1 MAKKDFEKMRRDAV
15 YNYKMNGGNMKQAMI
30 DAGYAETTADRQA
43 KRLLKKVGCE
53 IEEAQKEIDSPKIKS
68 VTQIQ
73 EKWSEW
79 MESEELTYT
88 ERIRVSELLAKSQGG
103 FIDKKTKKDEEEQQA
118 RIDKIKA
125 ETARIKCEEPGE
137 NTPDDG
143 FIDALQG
150 QVPEVWQE

>member
-1 MAKKDFEKMRRDAV
+1 MARLTRREQTKL
-15 YNYKMNGGNMKQAMI
+15 NYMQNGGNMKQAML
-30 DAGYAETTADRQA
+30 DAGYSETYADKNSQY
-43 KRLLKKVGCE
+43 LLGIIGQDIKTEQESIKS
-53 IEEAQKEIDSPKIKS
+53 DKIKS

-79 MESEELTYT
+79 MESEDLTYT

-103 FIDKKTKKDEEEQQA
+103 FIEKKTPKDNEEQQA

-125 ETARIKCEEPGE
+125 ETARIKGEEPDG
-137 NTPDDG
+137 NIPDDG
-143 FIDALQG
+143 FIEALQG

>member
-1 MAKKDFEKMRRDAV
+1 MAKLNRREQTKL
-15 YNYKMNGGNMKQAMI
+15 NYMQNGGNMKQAMI
-30 DAGYAETTADRQA
+30 DAGYSETYADRNSKYLMGIIGQ
-43 KRLLKKVGCE
+43 E
-53 IEEAQKEIDSPKIKS
+53 IQDVQETIKSEKIKS
-68 VTQIQ
+68 VVQIQ

-79 MESEELTYT
+79 IDSDELTYT

-103 FIDKKTKKDEEEQQA
+103 FIDKKTKRDEEEQQA

-125 ETARIKCEEPGE
+125 ETARIRGEEPDD
-137 NTPDDG
+137 NNQNDG

>member
-1 MAKKDFEKMRRDAV
+1 MAKTNRQEQAKL
-15 YNYKMNGGNMKQAMI
+15 NYMQNGGNMKKAML
-30 DAGYAETTADRQA
+30 DAGYSETYADRRSQYLMGIIGA
-43 KRLLKKVGCE
+43 DIKAEQDAIKT
-53 IEEAQKEIDSPKIKS
+53 DKIKS
-68 VTQIQ
+68 VVQIQ

-79 MESEELTYT
+79 IDNPELTYT

-125 ETARIKCEEPGE
+125 ETARIKGEEPDG